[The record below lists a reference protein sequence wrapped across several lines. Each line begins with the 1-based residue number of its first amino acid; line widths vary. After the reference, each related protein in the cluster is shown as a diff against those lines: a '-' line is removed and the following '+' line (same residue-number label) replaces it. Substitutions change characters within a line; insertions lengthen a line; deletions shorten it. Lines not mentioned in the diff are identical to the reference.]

1 MWIWDTAEFNAIFE
15 KFMLGFKIFLG
26 LIGSFTLTVGGV
38 GVANIMYVVVKE
50 RTNEIGVK
58 RAVGAT
64 RRDIMLQFLF
74 EAAIIVATGALI
86 GFVMAYGLVS
96 LMQLLPE
103 EATSE
108 IGKPIFSGGVAI
120 TSMILLGTVALLAG
134 YFPARRA
141 ASVDPVEA
149 LRGA

>member
-1 MWIWDTAEFNAIFE
+1 
-15 KFMLGFKIFLG
+15 
-26 LIGSFTLTVGGV
+26 
-38 GVANIMYVVVKE
+38 
-50 RTNEIGVK
+50 
-58 RAVGAT
+58 
-64 RRDIMLQFLF
+64 MLQFLF